1 MWMIYILSPSRI
13 RRNIRIKSFA
23 SALDMKLTIISGRSG
38 SGKST
43 VLRYLE
49 DRGYHCVDN
58 LAASLLPA
66 LAERISSESD
76 GIVNVAVSIDARNL
90 SVDLSLVPGI
100 VEQLKQQ
107 GIPVEIVFLDA
118 NGETLLKRFSESR
131 RKHPLST
138 DQVGLRE
145 AIDEESDLL
154 EPIALLASLSI
165 DTSSMSLQQL
175 QDAISQRI
183 IEKSETGLALL
194 FQSFGFKNG
203 VPADADIVYDV
214 RCLPNPY
221 WESRLRALDGL
232 DDPVS
237 TFLES
242 FEIVQEMFTDV
253 CGFLETWLPR
263 FEENSR
269 SYITVAVGCTG
280 GRHRS
285 VYFCEKLARHFEHG
299 IANVQ
304 VRHREI
310 RA

>member
-1 MWMIYILSPSRI
+1 
-13 RRNIRIKSFA
+13 
-23 SALDMKLTIISGRSG
+23 MKLTIISGRSG

-49 DRGYHCVDN
+49 DHGYHCVDN

-66 LAERISSESD
+66 LSERIAAESD
-76 GIVNVAVSIDARNL
+76 GVVNVAVSIDARNL
-90 SVDLSLVPGI
+90 SVDLSLLPGI
-100 VEQLKQQ
+100 VEQLKRQD
-107 GIPVEIVFLDA
+107 IPVEVVFLDA
-118 NGETLLKRFSESR
+118 KGATLLKRFSESR
-131 RKHPLST
+131 RRHPLST

-145 AIDEESDLL
+145 AIDKESELL
-154 EPIALLASLSI
+154 EPIVLLASLSI

-183 IEKSETGLALL
+183 IEKSETGLILQ

-221 WESRLRALDGL
+221 WEARLRSRNGL
-232 DDPVS
+232 DDPVRS
-237 TFLES
+237 FLES
-242 FEIVQEMFTDV
+242 FDTVQAMFADI

-285 VYFCEKLARHFEHG
+285 VFFCEKLARHFEG
-299 IANVQ
+299 RITKVQ

-310 RA
+310 RT